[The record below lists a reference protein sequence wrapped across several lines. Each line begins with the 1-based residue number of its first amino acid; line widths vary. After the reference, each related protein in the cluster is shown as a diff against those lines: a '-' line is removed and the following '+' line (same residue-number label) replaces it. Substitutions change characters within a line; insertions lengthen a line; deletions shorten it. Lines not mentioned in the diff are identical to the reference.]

1 MQKLNG
7 VIMCK
12 NKKFKQDLKSPNT
25 TGKVSKAQLKITH
38 HTKYHN
44 LIKKSMNGCQYQDES
59 GDGLLDKD
67 FKADI
72 IKVLQQSIMNSSAT
86 KISIS

>member
-1 MQKLNG
+1 
-7 VIMCK
+7 MCK

-25 TGKVSKAQLKITH
+25 TDKMSKAQLNITH
-38 HTKYHN
+38 LTKYHN
-44 LIKKSMNGCQYQDES
+44 LIKKSMNECQYLDES

-72 IKVLQQSIMNSSAT
+72 IKKILQLSIMNSSAT

>member
-1 MQKLNG
+1 
-7 VIMCK
+7 MCK
-12 NKKFKQDLKSPNT
+12 NKIKKIKQDLKSPNT
-25 TGKVSKAQLKITH
+25 TDKVSKALLNITH

-44 LIKKSMNGCQYQDES
+44 LIKKSMNGRQYQDES

-72 IKVLQQSIMNSSAT
+72 IKNASTINYE
-86 KISIS
+86 I

>member
-1 MQKLNG
+1 
-7 VIMCK
+7 MCK
-12 NKKFKQDLKSPNT
+12 NEKFKQDLKSPNIT
-25 TGKVSKAQLKITH
+25 DQVSKAQVNITH

-44 LIKKSMNGCQYQDES
+44 LIKMNGCQYQDES

-72 IKVLQQSIMNSSAT
+72 IKNASTINYEF
-86 KISIS
+86 